1 MSAER
6 RRTGPVGPD
15 DGGRKPVAVKLRLV
29 RMGKKKQP
37 TYRVVAADSRSPR
50 DGRFL
55 EVVGTYA
62 PRGRSTTDDET
73 IVTIDHEKA
82 LRWLRQGAKPTERV
96 ERLLRSSGTLDR
108 LAGGPG
114 EVATTPV
121 AASPSAPAA
130 SDSDS
135 PAEDEGVEPTG
146 PAPVTA

>member
-1 MSAER
+1 M
-6 RRTGPVGPD
+6 
-15 DGGRKPVAVKLRLV
+15 AVKLRLV

-62 PRGRSTTDDET
+62 PRGRSSTDDET

-96 ERLLRSSGTLDR
+96 ERLLRTSGTLDR
-108 LAGGPG
+108 LAGGTG
-114 EVATTPV
+114 EAAAPT
-121 AASPSAPAA
+121 AASTAVEA
-130 SDSDS
+130 DVVD
-135 PAEDEGVEPTG
+135 AEGGEAEGAGDVSG
-146 PAPVTA
+146 SAPVTS

>member
-1 MSAER
+1 MTR
-6 RRTGPVGPD
+6 PKDPD
-15 DGGRKPVAVKLRLV
+15 DGGTRIVAVKLRLV

-62 PRGRSTTDDET
+62 PRGRSSTDNDT
-73 IVTIDHEKA
+73 IVTIDHDKA

-108 LAGGPG
+108 LAGTAG
-114 EVATTPV
+114 
-121 AASPSAPAA
+121 AAAQGPSAPLDQAPA
-130 SDSDS
+130 SDEAGAAGDADGTDAALRSGTD
-135 PAEDEGVEPTG
+135 PEVA
-146 PAPVTA
+146 

>member
-1 MSAER
+1 
-6 RRTGPVGPD
+6 
-15 DGGRKPVAVKLRLV
+15 VAVKLRLV

-73 IVTIDHEKA
+73 IITIDHEKA

-96 ERLLRSSGTLDR
+96 ERLLRTSGTLDR
-108 LAGGPG
+108 LAGGTG
-114 EVATTPV
+114 EPAPSTP
-121 AASPSAPAA
+121 APSAGAGSTEAENADGAGPDALAGAEA
-130 SDSDS
+130 S
-135 PAEDEGVEPTG
+135 
-146 PAPVTA
+146 APEVTAADAADGGGDSEPA